1 MNAARLSFAVVIAL
15 ALPGRA
21 FLVDT
26 APHASAPPGAAAV
39 HATPRAFTAGPARP
53 ATDSAPGSVLEPS
66 LGPLRRA
73 DVPLDR
79 PLNPERA
86 PFGLRIGSRGR
97 LFVYRVASTTALPGE
112 TLDFQVAGGRAGTR
126 LAYGAGRVPRADD
139 DGWHWVAPD
148 SVGTYALRF
157 EGPAGVIDVNVFVMA
172 PRSSMRGEYLD
183 GYRIGAYR
191 RIPTQAP
198 PRGFIRVRAAD
209 EDILLSPHFTV
220 GQFLCKQAGSP
231 RYLALS
237 VPLVMKLEAV
247 LERVAAAGYD
257 ERTLHIMS
265 GYRTPWYNRAI
276 GNTTTLSRH
285 LWGDAADIFV
295 DADGDGYMDDLN
307 GDGRRDVQ
315 DARVL
320 FSLVEQVERAGRPWI
335 RLGGL
340 SAYRKTQVR
349 GPFLH
354 VDARGRSARW

>member
-1 MNAARLSFAVVIAL
+1 MNAARLSFALAIAL

-21 FLVDT
+21 FLVGTQSTPGPADAVAGDLAPAHARTPAAPGSDT
-26 APHASAPPGAAAV
+26 AAAAV
-39 HATPRAFTAGPARP
+39 LVPA
-53 ATDSAPGSVLEPS
+53 LQ
-66 LGPLRRA
+66 PLRRG
-73 DVPLDR
+73 DVPLDG
-79 PLNPERA
+79 PFGTERA

-97 LFVYRVASTTALPGE
+97 LFAFRVTSTTALPGE
-112 TLDFQVAGGRAGTR
+112 TLDFQVEGGRAGYT
-126 LAYGAGRVPRADD
+126 LEHGAGRVVSTDK
-139 DGWHWVAPD
+139 DGWHWTAPD
-148 SVGTYALRF
+148 SVGAYALRVA
-157 EGPAGVIDVNVFVMA
+157 GPVGAIHVNVFVMA
-172 PRSSMRGEYLD
+172 PRSAMRGEYLN
-183 GYRIGAYR
+183 GYRIGTYR
-191 RIPTQAP
+191 RTPTQAP
-198 PRGFIRVRAAD
+198 PPGFVQVSAAD

-220 GQFLCKQAGSP
+220 GQFLCKQEGAP

-237 VPLVMKLEAV
+237 SPLVMKLEAV
-247 LERVAAAGYD
+247 LERVVAAGYD
-257 ERTLHIMS
+257 ARTLHVMS

-315 DARVL
+315 DARLL

-340 SAYRKTQVR
+340 SAYRKNQVR

-354 VDARGRSARW
+354 VDARGRPARW